1 MAIAGTHIALNTSEG
16 EDKIT
21 IQEKVTSAYF
31 SDGSTELL
39 AANIISES
47 LSDTNETYFFGIA
60 NSSTTTTTE
69 FDVAY
74 GHVDGNGGDDD
85 SKITNISRL

>member
-1 MAIAGTHIALNTSEG
+1 MAIAGTHVSLNTTDG

-47 LSDTNETYFFGIA
+47 LTDTNETYFFGIA
-60 NSSTTTTTE
+60 KSGTATTT
-69 FDVAY
+69 FR
-74 GHVDGNGGDDD
+74 
-85 SKITNISRL
+85 KL